1 MHSLI
6 TTTLQRQLLKVS
18 RSFLFSALAFCG
30 LLSPLTAYQ
39 AQAEISN
46 MGEAINMA
54 GRQRMLSQRI
64 AQSYLLIGLQPQSK
78 RASKQ
83 LQRSVVEFQANLED
97 LKAFKPAK
105 PLHNEIKLVADLWQ
119 PYKILALSPVSKD
132 NASLLVQQSNPLLA
146 AAHSYVSKLEKLSG
160 SSKAELI
167 NISGRQRMLS
177 QRIAKNFLAQHWKV
191 NQQATDALY
200 EDLAEYENVLGY
212 LMASDINTSAID
224 TQLNKV
230 KGYFAYASKGFDGV
244 MTLSEERLIYVVT
257 GTTDYMLRGMD
268 VTTKMY
274 ADLLK

>member
-6 TTTLQRQLLKVS
+6 TTTIHRQFLKKSRLLII
-18 RSFLFSALAFCG
+18 SAWVLCG
-30 LLSPLTAYQ
+30 LLSPPTIHQ
-39 AQAEISN
+39 AQAEISS
-46 MGEAINMA
+46 MGQAINIA

-64 AQSYLLIGLQPQSK
+64 AQSYLLIGMQPQSK
-78 RASKQ
+78 RGSKQ
-83 LQRSVVEFQANLED
+83 LQRSVLEFQSNLED

-105 PLHNEIKLVADLWQ
+105 SLRDDISKVNNLWQ
-119 PYKILALSPVSKD
+119 PYKALALSPVTKD
-132 NASLLVQQSNPLLA
+132 NASALVQQSNPLLA

-160 SSKAELI
+160 TGKAELI

-177 QRIAKNFLAQHWKV
+177 QRIAKNFLAQHWEV
-191 NQQATDALY
+191 NQQATEALY

-212 LMASDINTSAID
+212 LMESDINTSAIN

-274 ADLLK
+274 AELLK